1 MNKNLEAKY
10 SKIIVHQDSFDK
22 EMDKAGLR
30 TFHTLAGECIGNSI
44 YLYSVNNNSICKID
58 KITGNMEVEYGDHK
72 NPQLND
78 CFNCKRNLTIHRRLG
93 IETHR
98 HWFVRWFMNQEGV
111 VDGYK
116 NVIRSGVTTLQLAK
130 AIEVD
135 TVKQETGLYHRMN
148 NQTINKHDLL
158 SLFNRVCQSRLFSR
172 DDKSK
177 TICARHY
184 NNSKIKFYI
193 GNVRCM
199 RSIQN
204 VIHGMYYIFSAAAL
218 KQVSIVVLAGLSFAF

>member
-58 KITGNMEVEYGDHK
+58 KITGNIEVEYGDHK

-116 NVIRSGVTTLQLAK
+116 NVIWSGVTTLQLAK
-130 AIEVD
+130 AIEAD
-135 TVKQETGLYHRMN
+135 IAKQETGLYHLVN

-158 SLFNRVCQSRLFSR
+158 SLFNRVCRNRQVEIRENRSVVS
-172 DDKSK
+172 D
-177 TICARHY
+177 
-184 NNSKIKFYI
+184 
-193 GNVRCM
+193 
-199 RSIQN
+199 RSILNTQ
-204 VIHGMYYIFSAAAL
+204 
-218 KQVSIVVLAGLSFAF
+218 KEPAFPVPGYEQMVCEMADWMKKHRKLYQQYEEAMRWTS